1 MSDGQILKPDK
12 DFSKEVDKQL
22 PEAEQLAQVCR
33 YISPLLRTQDDAFT
47 LIDKCSSSHREA
59 YRVGETNKTGTEL
72 YYLRAPFQL
81 TSCTGIRPCI
91 HISSSC
97 CN

>member
-33 YISPLLRTQDDAFT
+33 YMSPSLGTQADAFD
-47 LIDKCSSSHREA
+47 LIDKCSSSYREA
-59 YRVGETNKTGTEL
+59 YRVGETNKTGT
-72 YYLRAPFQL
+72 
-81 TSCTGIRPCI
+81 
-91 HISSSC
+91 
-97 CN
+97 